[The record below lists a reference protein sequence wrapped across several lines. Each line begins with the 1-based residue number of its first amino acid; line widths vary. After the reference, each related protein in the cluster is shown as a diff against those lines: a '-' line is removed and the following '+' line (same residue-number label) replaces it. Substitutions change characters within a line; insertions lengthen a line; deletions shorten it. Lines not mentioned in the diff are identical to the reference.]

1 MLHKVLVVNDNE
13 LLLMIA
19 KKMIALSNFAEET
32 ITATNGLEAIEYFEN
47 LLQNETDPAS
57 KAPEF
62 MFLDLHMPSMDGW
75 EFLEIFTEKYAK
87 HFPKLKIA
95 ILSASVDM
103 QEMLMLVKYPI
114 VIDFVSTPINEEILN
129 TVKAK
134 YFDSEFQKA

>member
-13 LLLMIA
+13 LLLLIS

-32 ITATNGLEAIEYFEN
+32 ITATNGLEAIEYFED
-47 LLQNETDPAS
+47 LLQNESPIN

-62 MFLDLHMPSMDGW
+62 IFLDLHMPSMDGW
-75 EFLEIFTEKYAK
+75 EFLAVFTEKYAK
-87 HFPKLKIA
+87 HFPNLKIA

-114 VIDFVSTPINEEILN
+114 VIDFVSTPINEEVLN
-129 TVKAK
+129 AVLAK
-134 YFDSEFQKA
+134 YYAQQYQKA

>member
-13 LLLMIA
+13 LLLLIA

-32 ITATNGLEAIEYFEN
+32 ITATNGLEAIEYFED
-47 LLQNETDPAS
+47 LLQNETDPSS

-75 EFLEIFTEKYAK
+75 EFLELFTEKYGK
-87 HFPKLKIA
+87 HFPNLKIA
-95 ILSASVDM
+95 ILSASVDI

-114 VIDFVSTPINEEILN
+114 VIDFVSTPINEEVLN
-129 TVKAK
+129 AVKAK
-134 YFDSEFQKA
+134 FYASQYQKA

>member
-13 LLLMIA
+13 LLLLIA

-47 LLQNETDPAS
+47 LLQNEKDAS
-57 KAPEF
+57 KNAPEF
-62 MFLDLHMPSMDGW
+62 IFLDLHMPSLDGW
-75 EFLEIFTEKYAK
+75 GFLELFTEKYAT

-114 VIDFVSTPINEEILN
+114 VIDFVSTPINEEVLN
-129 TVKAK
+129 VVKVK
-134 YFDSEFQKA
+134 YYASQFQKA